1 MKRWMIWIVKGNKP
15 ANDDGGLYHYE
26 LYHVREKN
34 GEKNGKMCEYS
45 FKNDDITKNESS
57 P

>member
-45 FKNDDITKNESS
+45 FKNDDITKNESL